1 MSSKTC
7 DVIFSSPYLF
17 LCIWSTPL
25 PIKEGKTYNECLK
38 TQLPYPWN
46 ILLFVNDH
54 FILQELIKSAKLE
67 ESMKELDI
75 EKRRTDSL
83 LYQMIPRTVADRLR
97 QGEPALNTCEV
108 CKFHNTVPF
117 TCIDWTLQ
125 LIIPSKVLLGKIV
138 CLVCLSLP
146 CGHHPFAVF

>member
-1 MSSKTC
+1 MININPSVLVRSSRAPRH
-7 DVIFSSPYLF
+7 VMWFFSSPYLF

-46 ILLFVNDH
+46 IFLFVNDH

-108 CKFHNTVPF
+108 CKFTTPCHLPV
-117 TCIDWTLQ
+117 
-125 LIIPSKVLLGKIV
+125 LI
-138 CLVCLSLP
+138 
-146 CGHHPFAVF
+146 GHCN

>member
-1 MSSKTC
+1 MFKNSTTLSIN
-7 DVIFSSPYLF
+7 IF
-17 LCIWSTPL
+17 
-25 PIKEGKTYNECLK
+25 
-38 TQLPYPWN
+38 
-46 ILLFVNDH
+46 LFVNDH

-108 CKFHNTVPF
+108 CKFTTPCHLPV
-117 TCIDWTLQ
+117 
-125 LIIPSKVLLGKIV
+125 LIGHCNLLSQV
-138 CLVCLSLP
+138 R
-146 CGHHPFAVF
+146 FY

>member
-1 MSSKTC
+1 MFLWGVHELQDMWC
-7 DVIFSSPYLF
+7 DFF
-17 LCIWSTPL
+17 LSLPVSLHMEYPL

-46 ILLFVNDH
+46 IFLFVNDH

-108 CKFHNTVPF
+108 CKFTTPCHLPV
-117 TCIDWTLQ
+117 
-125 LIIPSKVLLGKIV
+125 LI
-138 CLVCLSLP
+138 
-146 CGHHPFAVF
+146 GHCN